1 VDPQLQRMLDGLSAS
16 PAFVIGRCTD
26 ILGWNR
32 LAAALW
38 TDFGRYLEQ
47 ERVFVP
53 LLFTEPWMR
62 ELYVDW
68 EEVTRLAIAQL
79 RMESA
84 SCPEHSGRREPAGAG

>member
-1 VDPQLQRMLDGLSAS
+1 
-16 PAFVIGRCTD
+16 
-26 ILGWNR
+26 
-32 LAAALW
+32 
-38 TDFGRYLEQ
+38 
-47 ERVFVP
+47 VFVP